1 MLLIL
6 CTHGSKGIIIH
17 PLSCLSQKPGY
28 HLHFSSS
35 LSPHVKSLSV
45 NAISYIS
52 LKSIYLFPPAVL
64 NALFIPSSYIAWA
77 TRTVS
82 GWDSLSCYSP
92 KCSSLFK
99 LYCYRA
105 IASIIP
111 FFPLPSLNLSHFSWG
126 QVPSHHDLHVIR
138 VLPTSL
144 VGETDDNAQQAK
156 RQVQGFTSCPKWCEG
171 NKQGP
176 EIERSSVV
184 GCGLWGS
191 FK

>member
-1 MLLIL
+1 MLNP
-6 CTHGSKGIIIH
+6 S
-17 PLSCLSQKPGY
+17 
-28 HLHFSSS
+28 
-35 LSPHVKSLSV
+35 
-45 NAISYIS
+45 
-52 LKSIYLFPPAVL
+52 
-64 NALFIPSSYIAWA
+64 FIPSSYIAWA
-77 TRTVS
+77 TPAVS
-82 GWDSLSCYSP
+82 GWGSLSN
-92 KCSSLFK
+92 CSSLFK

-126 QVPSHHDLHVIR
+126 QAPSHHDLHGIR

-184 GCGLWGS
+184 GSGLWGS